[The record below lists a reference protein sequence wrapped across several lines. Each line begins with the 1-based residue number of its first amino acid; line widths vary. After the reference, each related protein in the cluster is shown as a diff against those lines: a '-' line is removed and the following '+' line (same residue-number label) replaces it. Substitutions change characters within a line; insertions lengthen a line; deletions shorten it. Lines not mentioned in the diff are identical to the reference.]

1 MRYFFAWISLMF
13 CVYSSLTLSEDL
25 TDIQTMKEVSIIGNT
40 ELPSTNFDLP
50 WLLSSVDKRAD
61 QSPLKDVP
69 GLLRPIEPFRYKQ
82 QIHFSKYLE
91 VDTSHFN
98 AR

>member
-1 MRYFFAWISLMF
+1 MRYFCLWVPLFL
-13 CVYSSLTLSEDL
+13 CVCSSLAFGEGS
-25 TDIQTMKEVSIIGNT
+25 TDVQTMKEVSIIGNT

-50 WLLSSVDKRAD
+50 WRLSSVDKRED

-69 GLLRPIEPFRYKQ
+69 GLLRSIEPLRYKQ
-82 QIHFSKYLE
+82 QIYFSKYLE
-91 VDTSHFN
+91 VDSAHFN